1 MSPKTL
7 FRAVAIGEACT
18 WALLL
23 AGMFLKYVTETTEAL
38 VSVGGGLHGFMF
50 IAYCAT
56 TVLVGLDQKWSAGRI
71 VLGLASAIPP
81 FVTIPFDRSA
91 ERRGEL
97 GEAWRLR
104 TEEPSGAVEKLVS
117 WVVRKPL
124 QGAAVAIGLVAV
136 VFVTMLVVGPP
147 F

>member
-136 VFVTMLVVGPP
+136 VFVTMLIVGPP